1 MARETINYTVNQEGR
16 DIGKVFVITEMS
28 AFKGESW
35 AMRAIL
41 AMIKGGVNLPD
52 GYESLGMAGIA
63 EVGMK
68 ALANVEAATLEPLL
82 DEMLECVQFM
92 PDPSKPHIVRKLHES
107 DIEEILTL
115 ITLRAEV
122 FKMHTGFLKAAV
134 KSK

>member
-1 MARETINYTVNQEGR
+1 MARNTINYTVTQEGR
-16 DIGKVFVITEMS
+16 DSGKVFVITEMS

-68 ALANVEAATLEPLL
+68 ALANVEESTLRPLL

-92 PDPSKPHIVRKLHES
+92 PDPSKTHILRKLHES